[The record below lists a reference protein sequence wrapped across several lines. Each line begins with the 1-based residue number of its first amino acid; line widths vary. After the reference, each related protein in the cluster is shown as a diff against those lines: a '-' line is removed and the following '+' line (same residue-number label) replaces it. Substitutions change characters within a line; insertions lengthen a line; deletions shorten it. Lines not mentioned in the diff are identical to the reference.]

1 MKKTAL
7 FIGLYFNRYSPKAF
21 LIMRLTIF
29 FILSTMLQVSAKGY
43 SQEKVSVNFENVR
56 LDKALKEVERKSSF
70 YFVYSNLIL
79 TDKNRV
85 TLRAKDI
92 GVAELVER
100 LLKNTGLTFSVMGN
114 NLVVIKKEGEI
125 IANVSVKGKVT
136 DKLNAHP
143 LEGVSVQVKGSNTG
157 TVTDDN
163 GNYTIEAPDNAVLVF
178 SYIGYDQVEVQVNGK
193 REISVALQ
201 PSVSSG
207 LSEVVVVGYG
217 TQKKINLTGAISTIK
232 YDETLEN
239 RPITNASQALSGVA
253 PGMWI
258 SQNSGSPG
266 SDAAQIRVRG
276 WGTLNNSDPLVLI
289 DGTEG
294 SINEI
299 NPNDIE
305 SMTVLKDAAS
315 SAIYGSKAANGVIL
329 ITLKSGSYNGKTQ
342 VKLSSYVGSQSL
354 GRRYNIIDNSVDYM
368 NLWNQAL
375 INQGGSK
382 LFPDDVIDGFKN
394 NNDPYTHPNTN
405 FFNEVFRTA
414 PISEH
419 SLSVSGGS
427 EKTKFFMSFNYLDQE
442 GIILNTN
449 SNRYG
454 LTLNMDSRINKWL
467 TIGGRINGI
476 RKFKDQPS
484 DFNRILYIFANGAY
498 PFTAP
503 YAQDGRFGSVE
514 AINSNGDPIVGNRN
528 PLIETANGK
537 NRVENTFLKMNAFA
551 DIKFTNFLTLKTSFT
566 SQYNNNLSDLYNK
579 LIYGYSHTGVPAINL
594 DYATQ
599 LRANRTT
606 VQSTF
611 NVFYS
616 TLNFNKTFGGIHN
629 LSAIAG
635 MQAENTI
642 IKNALSQKSDPPKEG
657 LTQVDAGTSG
667 ILAGGNMNL
676 LRGVSYFGRINYALY
691 DKYLVEANFRA
702 DGSSRFNKESRWGYF
717 PAFSAGWRLSEEDFI
732 RDLNIFSN
740 LKLRASWG
748 KLGNQNINSYWPYLT
763 TIAQTDPLGY
773 NYGGTFAPGAA
784 ITALVDQNISWETS
798 VTTDVGIE
806 MGFLNNRLSVEADY
820 FKKTTTGIIVQLP
833 IPLVLGGVTAP
844 FENVGEMVNNGF
856 EFNAGY
862 SKSSVD
868 RNKVG
873 YSFGANFTYIDNKV
887 TKFQGGKSP
896 DQLYLIREGYSYKEL
911 YGYKAIGIFQSDA
924 EAQEYMHANGYQPK
938 AGDLK
943 FEDVNKDGKMGFED
957 KMALGN
963 TIPKFTYGF
972 TGSATYK
979 GFDLSILLQGIA
991 GASVY
996 TENAWTEP
1004 FGISGGTVT
1013 KRWENAWTPDNTKTD
1028 VPRITISDTWR
1039 NQQSSF
1045 WVKEISF
1052 LKLKNVQL
1060 GYTFPKD
1067 MTGRLGIQ
1075 KFYLYANAQNLGAFV
1090 RKDYEGFDPERNTFD
1105 SGDNFYPIPV
1115 IISIGA
1121 NLNF

>member
-1 MKKTAL
+1 MKKTVLRTAINLRRNIIKSLLIMKLTAL
-7 FIGLYFNRYSPKAF
+7 LILVASTQISAKAF
-21 LIMRLTIF
+21 
-29 FILSTMLQVSAKGY
+29 
-43 SQEKVSVNFENVR
+43 SQETKIS
-56 LDKALKEVERKSSF
+56 LHLKDANLGKLFRAIEKKTEFR
-70 YFVYSNLIL
+70 FVYSNNILPADKTVSIDVKNTPLSEILMTALYNTSLTYSSLENKLIIISL
-79 TDKNRV
+79 KNPVVQFRTITGKVTDDKGAP
-85 TLRAKDI
+85 LI
-92 GVAELVER
+92 GVTVKVVGSNIATTTDQDGHYSIELSDNEQLEFSYVGF
-100 LLKNTGLTFSVMGN
+100 NSQTVTTTGKTVINLTM
-114 NLVVIKKEGEI
+114 
-125 IANVSVKGKVT
+125 IANVS
-136 DKLNAHP
+136 
-143 LEGVSVQVKGSNTG
+143 S
-157 TVTDDN
+157 
-163 GNYTIEAPDNAVLVF
+163 
-178 SYIGYDQVEVQVNGK
+178 
-193 REISVALQ
+193 
-201 PSVSSG
+201 
-207 LSEVVVVGYG
+207 LSDIVVVGYG

-239 RPITNASQALSGVA
+239 RPITNASQALSGVV

-276 WGTLNNSDPLVLI
+276 WGTLNNSNPLVLI

-305 SMTVLKDAAS
+305 SMTILKDAAS

-342 VKLSSYVGSQSL
+342 VKLSSYVGSQFL
-354 GRRYNIIDNSVDYM
+354 GRRYDIVDNSVDYM

-375 INQGGSK
+375 TNQGGSK
-382 LFPDDVIDGFKN
+382 IFPDDVIDAFKN
-394 NNDPYTHPNTN
+394 GNDPYKYPNTN
-405 FFNEVFRTA
+405 FFDEVFRTA

-419 SLSVSGGS
+419 SLSVNGGS
-427 EKTKFFMSFNYLDQE
+427 EKTKFFMSFNYLDQQ

-454 LTLNMDSRINKWL
+454 LTLNMDSKVNKWL

-476 RKFKDQPS
+476 RKFS
-484 DFNRILYIFANGAY
+484 NGSSNFGRILYIFANGGY

-503 YAQDGRFGSVE
+503 YTKDGRFGSVQ
-514 AINSNGDPIVGNRN
+514 AINSNGDIIVGNRN
-528 PLIETANGK
+528 PLIETANGE
-537 NRVENTFLKMNAFA
+537 NRIENTFLKMNAYA
-551 DIKFTNFLTLKTSFT
+551 DIKFTDFLTLKTSLT
-566 SQYNNNLSDLYNK
+566 SQYNNNLSDLYNR
-579 LIYGYSHTGVPAINL
+579 LIYGYTDTGVPGINL
-594 DYATQ
+594 DYPTQ
-599 LRANRTT
+599 LRANRST

-616 TLNFNKTFGGIHN
+616 TLNFNKTFGIHS
-629 LSAIAG
+629 LSGIAG
-635 MQAENTI
+635 MQVENTI
-642 IKNALSQKSDPPKEG
+642 IKNSLSQKSDPPKEG

-667 ILAGGNMNL
+667 ILAGGNMNA
-676 LRGVSYFGRINYALY
+676 LRGISYFGRINYALY
-691 DKYLVEANFRA
+691 NKYLFEANFRA
-702 DGSSRFNKESRWGYF
+702 DGSSRFNKDTRWGYF
-717 PAFSAGWRLSEEDFI
+717 PAFSAGWRLSEENFI
-732 RDLNIFSN
+732 RDLNLFSN
-740 LKLRASWG
+740 LKLRGSWG
-748 KLGNQNINSYWPYLT
+748 KLGNQNIDSYWPYLT

-773 NYGGTFAPGAA
+773 NFGGTFAPGAA
-784 ITALVDQNISWETS
+784 VTALVDPNISWETS

-833 IPLVLGGVTAP
+833 IPLVLGGVAAP

-856 EFNAGY
+856 EFNANY
-862 SKSSVD
+862 SIYSAD

-873 YSFGANFTYIDNKV
+873 YSFGGNFTYIDNQV
-887 TKFQGGKSP
+887 TKFRGGKSP
-896 DQLYLIREGYSYKEL
+896 DQLYLIREGYSYREL
-911 YGYKAIGIFQSDA
+911 YGYKAIGIFQSDS
-924 EAQEYMHANGYQPK
+924 EAQKYMPANGYQPK

-943 FEDVNKDGKMGFED
+943 FEDVNGDGKMGFED

-963 TIPKFTYGF
+963 TIPKFTFGF
-972 TGSATYK
+972 NGTATYK

-1013 KRWENAWTPDNTKTD
+1013 KRWENSWTPDNTKTD

-1052 LKLKNVQL
+1052 LRLKNVQL
-1060 GYTFPKD
+1060 GYTFPKN
-1067 MTGRLGIQ
+1067 MMSRLGVQ
-1075 KFYLYANAQNLGAFV
+1075 KFYLYANAQNVGAFV
-1090 RKDYEGFDPERNTFD
+1090 NKDYEGFDPERNTFD
-1105 SGDNFYPIPV
+1105 AGDNFYPVPV

>member
-1 MKKTAL
+1 MKKAAL
-7 FIGLYFNRYSPKAF
+7 FINPYYRKYGLKSFF
-21 LIMRLTIF
+21 IMRLTAF
-29 FILSTMLQVSAKGY
+29 FMLAATLQVSAAGF
-43 SQEKVSVNFENVR
+43 SQEKVSVNFQNVR
-56 LDKALKEVERKSSF
+56 LDRALKEVERTSSF
-70 YFVYSNLIL
+70 HFVYSNLVI
-79 TDKNRV
+79 TDKNKV
-85 TLRAKDI
+85 TLQARDI
-92 GVAELVER
+92 MVVD
-100 LLKNTGLTFSVMGN
+100 LLEKLLEDTPLTFSVLPN
-114 NLVVIKKEGEI
+114 NLVVIRGRGQALK
-125 IANVSVKGKVT
+125 NVMVKGRVT
-136 DKLNAHP
+136 DRETGQP
-143 LEGVSVQVKGSNTG
+143 LAGVTIQIKGSNIG
-157 TVTDDN
+157 TTTDNN
-163 GNYTIEAPDNAVLVF
+163 GNYSIDVPDNAVLEI
-178 SYIGYDQVEVQVNGK
+178 SSIGYTSIEVAVDG
-193 REISVALQ
+193 RTTVDIAL
-201 PSVSSG
+201 VSSSTG
-207 LSEVVVVGYG
+207 LNEVVVVGYG

-354 GRRYNIIDNSVDYM
+354 GRRYNIVDNSVDYM

-394 NNDPYTHPNTN
+394 NNDSYTHPNTN
-405 FFNEVFRTA
+405 FFDEVFRTA

-427 EKTKFFMSFNYLDQE
+427 EKTKFFMSFNYLDQD

-467 TIGGRINGI
+467 TVGGRINGI

-503 YAQDGRFGSVE
+503 YTRDGRFGSVQ

-551 DIKFTNFLTLKTSFT
+551 DIKFTDFLTLKTSFT

-579 LIYGYSHTGVPAINL
+579 LIYGYSDAGVAAINL

-606 VQSTF
+606 VQNSF
-611 NVFYS
+611 DVFYS
-616 TLNFNKTFGGIHN
+616 TLNFNKTFGNIHSI
-629 LSAIAG
+629 SAIAG
-635 MQAENTI
+635 MQAENTV

-667 ILAGGNMNL
+667 ILAGGNLNL

-691 DKYLVEANFRA
+691 DKYLLEANFRA
-702 DGSSRFNKESRWGYF
+702 DGSSRFNKDNRWGYF

-784 ITALVDQNISWETS
+784 ITALVDQSISWETA
-798 VTTDVGIE
+798 VTTDIGIE
-806 MGFLNNRLSVEADY
+806 MGFLNNSLSIEADY

-862 SKSSVD
+862 SKPSRD

-873 YSFGANFTYIDNKV
+873 YSLGANFTYIDNKV

-957 KMALGN
+957 KMGLGN

-979 GFDLSILLQGIA
+979 GVDLSILLQGVA

-1060 GYTFPKD
+1060 GYTFPRD
-1067 MTGRLGIQ
+1067 MTSRLGIQ
-1075 KFYLYANAQNLGAFV
+1075 KFYLYANAQNVGALV